1 MSRRGSNSLG
11 GRSGYGSPLP
21 DLFGGAVT
29 PLRAPSQDPE
39 EQMQGLTTTSGIGSS
54 RQRSRSA
61 SINSG
66 RPTSTRPGSQHSN
79 FQQLEGFKGGS
90 EPGLCDKCKGYV
102 PIYTECKMGSGRKHI
117 DPYKIKHLATCT
129 HDCAPSR
136 WTRVM
141 TDDPEYQDLEG
152 TCIWCEDPNNFP
164 GVDERRYIHTP
175 PGDPTRGSTPSF
187 QGQIETPP
195 GGWYRIDCRYRVK
208 DTAHLFE
215 SKGGAQQQSQD
226 QEHQI
231 LGQPGPSTQPGWRQE
246 SPMQLDSPLHP
257 HSGRSNRTSRSSSQ
271 SQPQT
276 PGMTAENIA
285 LLLAFNQGGPS
296 QAENQSEQNLPV
308 PTSQSTLHA
317 AASHPPSSTHPTHS
331 NHPAQTSSS
340 KGKRTEREKS
350 SSSDQES
357 TRSPRDSQK
366 KPSKKGRT
374 KK

>member
-1 MSRRGSNSLG
+1 MKCRPVTLKLLKFDPSRVIIILKEALEAEKKVKLPPERLQRQQQQQQQHLSQLTQLLPNDIHGARRGTLPVGKAKGPCESCRHLIG
-11 GRSGYGSPLP
+11 TKTGSDPC
-21 DLFGGAVT
+21 DQKT
-29 PLRAPSQDPE
+29 P
-39 EQMQGLTTTSGIGSS
+39 M
-54 RQRSRSA
+54 
-61 SINSG
+61 
-66 RPTSTRPGSQHSN
+66 
-79 FQQLEGFKGGS
+79 
-90 EPGLCDKCKGYV
+90 C
-102 PIYTECKMGSGRKHI
+102 
-117 DPYKIKHLATCT
+117 
-129 HDCAPSR
+129 
-136 WTRVM
+136 
-141 TDDPEYQDLEG
+141 
-152 TCIWCEDPNNFP
+152 
-164 GVDERRYIHTP
+164 
-175 PGDPTRGSTPSF
+175 
-187 QGQIETPP
+187 GQCFSKD
-195 GGWYRIDCRYRVK
+195 RIDCKYRVK

-215 SKGGAQQQSQD
+215 SKSGAQQSQD

-246 SPMQLDSPLHP
+246 SPMQLDSPVHP

-317 AASHPPSSTHPTHS
+317 AASHPSSSTHPTHS